1 MSPTH
6 AQNRTAPTPT
16 PPHKGEGK
24 TGPLVWRDMDQRA
37 LDRAYDQAVYAP
49 NRDQVLGRIAA
60 ASERARKVLG
70 APQRMA
76 YGPSEHERLDIYPA
90 AAASSIAA
98 SGGAEGRGAPV
109 NVFVHGG
116 AWRGSSAAEC
126 AFTAEALVGAGAHAV
141 IIDFIATGDTAGDLT
156 PIHRQV
162 SRALAWVWRNA
173 ASFGGDAE
181 RLFVSAHSSGAHLAA
196 CALTTGWREEG
207 LPSGFCKGA
216 LLIGGMYDLAPVR
229 RSSRSTYVAFTDAVE
244 QNLSPVRH
252 VDGLATPLI
261 LAHGSAESP
270 EFERQTRDFLAAVT
284 GAGKPAELLVGEGY
298 NHFDLFETLANP
310 YGLLGRA
317 RLRQMRLGGFR

>member
-70 APQRMA
+70 APRRVA
-76 YGPSEHERLDIYPA
+76 YGASEHERLDIYPA
-90 AAASSIAA
+90 AAASSIAP
-98 SGGAEGRGAPV
+98 SGGAEGRGAAV

-162 SRALAWVWRNA
+162 SRAFAWVWRNA